1 MKSRTIL
8 LLARLSL
15 FCIFLVIVAGSV
27 VRMTGSGMGC
37 PDWPKCY
44 GYTIPPTDIQPL
56 MFEEGKQ
63 FDKGQMVILNDTLWV
78 ANENMTAAANFD
90 RAKWHKYPKHDYA
103 VFNATHTWIEYI
115 NRLATVLLGIPVMFL
130 FGASVLRLIRKKD
143 FYTFLWSG
151 LAVLML
157 GFEAW
162 LGKVVVDGNL
172 KENSITYHML
182 GSLALVAFIIM
193 VIIRHSNFERR
204 PGNPVL
210 VKILW
215 TIMLVFA
222 FIQVMMGT
230 QVREQVDVVAKSGV
244 ERSNWIEQL
253 PAIFLVHRSFSILVV
268 ALCVILF
275 FQSKKHNQPMNLVK
289 ILIGILGLELAAGV
303 GLNYFGMPAFLQPAH
318 LFLGVVLFAISFYS
332 VIVYRNLRDVEN

>member
-1 MKSRTIL
+1 MKSKSRSIFI
-8 LLARLSL
+8 LARLSI
-15 FCIFLVIVAGSV
+15 FCIFLVIIAGSV

-44 GYTIPPTDIQPL
+44 GYTIPPTTIEPL

-78 ANENMTAAANFD
+78 ANESMTAAANFD
-90 RAKWHKYPKHDYA
+90 RTMWHKYPKHDYA

-172 KENSITYHML
+172 KEHSITYHML
-182 GSLALVAFIIM
+182 GSLALVAFIMM
-193 VIIRHSNFERR
+193 VLIHHSDIKVR
-204 PGNPVL
+204 PAKPVL
-210 VKILW
+210 VKMLW
-215 TIMLVFA
+215 ALMLVFS
-222 FIQVMMGT
+222 FIQVMLGT
-230 QVREQVDVVAKSGV
+230 QVREHVDVVAKANVSR
-244 ERSNWIEQL
+244 ESWIDQL
-253 PAIFLVHRSFSILVV
+253 PTIFLIHRSFSILVV
-268 ALCVILF
+268 VLCAAIFLH
-275 FQSKKHNQPMNLVK
+275 SKRHKHPLQYVK
-289 ILIGILGLELAAGV
+289 TLITILGMELAVGV

-318 LFLGVVLFAISFYS
+318 LFLGVLMFATCFYT
-332 VIVYRNLRDVEN
+332 VFIYRNVRA